1 MKKDLYLG
9 KYLSFHNTCRCKECF
24 ELDLLPSI
32 VISDWRIMI
41 GWLCFKLQITYE
53 PKLDEELWHE

>member
-24 ELDLLPSI
+24 EFDLLPSI

-41 GWLCFKLQITYE
+41 GWLCFKLQFSFKAME
-53 PKLDEELWHE
+53 DD